1 MLLSEN
7 LIYMLILFIDISM
20 GENTINESLLNKIHR
35 PPKMYIR
42 SVLGYPVL
50 LFADAILGDEC
61 ITWTSRYNSDG
72 RKNYL
77 QSKLVVHFNSL
88 NSEVNEDE
96 LKLNMKRIQPVV
108 FKSNSRSSDAPVLQ
122 LQFCDEMFRNATQVA
137 MQVQYDREPSKV
149 FIIPRINQRYVTAAA
164 CTMSILKDLWSA
176 RTWIEHHRNL
186 GVARFTIYIN
196 DLLPKPPSLTPPT
209 LQYVLSQPDVIL
221 VEWPFPFKDPNTTR
235 DKVYSPMH
243 YARPLEWNSCNERE
257 HYGAKVT
264 LFNDMDEFV
273 ITKYSLIDLSEFY
286 PTTCPAIQ
294 LGHYWTRVLC
304 HSNNC
309 KSRYSCPAFDSLEKL
324 QKCQMWRHKDMSLDS
339 RRRTKLIVR
348 TDIRTTHAILNHDLG
363 SPGVKEECKVKS
375 SEIASFFHIINM
387 RPNSK

>member
-1 MLLSEN
+1 MIMMMLALVAV
-7 LIYMLILFIDISM
+7 ILFFDIVVGIGVVHRFPRLYLQ
-20 GENTINESLLNKIHR
+20 GESN
-35 PPKMYIR
+35 
-42 SVLGYPVL
+42 GYPVL
-50 LFADAILGDEC
+50 LFADVIFADNC
-61 ITWTSRYNSDG
+61 VTWTSRYHSDG
-72 RKNYL
+72 RPNLDYSNL
-77 QSKLVVHFNSL
+77 RVLIKL
-88 NSEVNEDE
+88 EDE
-96 LKLNMKRIQPVV
+96 YGRGGMMHEHKYKNVKPILW
-108 FKSNSRSSDAPVLQ
+108 KSNAIGLDTPVLQ
-122 LQFCDEMFRNATQVA
+122 VQFCDLQFFRAAAVI
-137 MQVQYDREPSKV
+137 MKVQYKNESSNE
-149 FIIPRINQRYVTAAA
+149 FYIPRLSLSQVDAAA
-164 CTMSILKDLWSA
+164 CTSTSLRDIWSA
-176 RTWIEHHRNL
+176 RAWIEHHRNL
-186 GVARFTIYIN
+186 GVGRFNIYVNDLIPDSDNSSIGIYIN
-196 DLLPKPPSLTPPT
+196 YL
-209 LQYVLSQPDVIL
+209 LSQPDVIL

-273 ITKYSLIDLSEFY
+273 ITKFKLIDLFERFPSW
-286 PTTCPAIQ
+286 CRAIL
-294 LGHYWTRVLC
+294 LGHIWVKIRC
-304 HSNNC
+304 PNNDT
-309 KSRYSCPAFDSLEKL
+309 SINNFAGAFDSLEKL